1 MCFVMPA
8 DFIQSLRYKGS
19 KACVIPLNTCPVERS
34 PQRARASS
42 DNGNTASVLV
52 FLVTICI
59 HQPPSADLMMF
70 SHCRRMMSLMRNP
83 VRQENRAADLQ
94 QVSRKACP
102 QASSPRQVSGT
113 HALCW
118 LPWRV
123 SAVGRCSPLSAF
135 PRRLAQDTFQF
146 VQVVVGGGCHHLAF
160 VLRCKRE
167 HIGEKSLAVFT
178 VKSSKVQLPPQYFS
192 KCL

>member
-83 VRQENRAADLQ
+83 VRQENRAADLTTGFSQ
-94 QVSRKACP
+94 GVS
-102 QASSPRQVSGT
+102 ASIFTRQVSGT

-135 PRRLAQDTFQF
+135 PRRLGAGHIS
-146 VQVVVGGGCHHLAF
+146 VCSGVVGGGCHHLAF

-167 HIGEKSLAVFT
+167 HIGEKSWQYST

>member
-83 VRQENRAADLQ
+83 VRQENRAADLTTGFSQ
-94 QVSRKACP
+94 
-102 QASSPRQVSGT
+102 G
-113 HALCW
+113 
-118 LPWRV
+118 V
-123 SAVGRCSPLSAF
+123 SASIFTSSSVRNS
-135 PRRLAQDTFQF
+135 RL
-146 VQVVVGGGCHHLAF
+146 VLA
-160 VLRCKRE
+160 
-167 HIGEKSLAVFT
+167 SLACFSRGAMFSFIRL
-178 VKSSKVQLPPQYFS
+178 SS
-192 KCL
+192 